1 MWISLVQE
9 SGTLVSDEQNT
20 YTQILVSKYGRDIT
34 L

>member
-20 YTQILVSKYGRDIT
+20 YTQILCEQVRA
-34 L
+34 